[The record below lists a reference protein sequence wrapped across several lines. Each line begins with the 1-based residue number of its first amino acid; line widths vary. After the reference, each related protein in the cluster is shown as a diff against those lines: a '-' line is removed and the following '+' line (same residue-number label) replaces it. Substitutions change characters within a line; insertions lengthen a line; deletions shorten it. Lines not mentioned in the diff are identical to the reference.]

1 MVGSRA
7 CRLSS
12 DAGVCGV
19 GYRGDRACSTTIL
32 INIRHEDLTLARV
45 VGCTLGFGS
54 YRHGCDDGVGAVGD
68 YGESVRDRS
77 RNEDLALAEVVG
89 YSDGTNSYCHGRDD
103 GVGAVGYH
111 RDSARASARAIIPNE
126 YLALGGVVGYTDGP
140 SSYRH
145 GCDDCLST
153 GERND
158 KRRCNNEE

>member
-32 INIRHEDLTLARV
+32 IIIRHEDLTLARV

-68 YGESVRDRS
+68 YGHCVRARL
-77 RNEDLALAEVVG
+77 RNADLAPDEGDGYGDGANAYWHGGDDAVG
-89 YSDGTNSYCHGRDD
+89 GG
-103 GVGAVGYH
+103 GYH
-111 RDSARASARAIIPNE
+111 RDSALASARAP
-126 YLALGGVVGYTDGP
+126 
-140 SSYRH
+140 R
-145 GCDDCLST
+145 
-153 GERND
+153 
-158 KRRCNNEE
+158 